1 MKQAIRSVAL
11 IVDDDEQQRAS
22 TRILLAETGL
32 EVIEVSSAEEAIKM
46 LRVGAHAIVLI
57 VTAMQLPSFMSGA
70 RLAAY
75 AAQWP
80 WIRVVITS
88 DDLQYSDDELPY
100 PAVAMPKS
108 WRPLD
113 MLVQAEKAIAL
124 R

>member
-1 MKQAIRSVAL
+1 MGQAIRSIAL
-11 IVDDDEQQRAS
+11 IVDDDEQQRVS
-22 TRILLAETGL
+22 IRMPLAETGQ
-32 EVIEVSSAEEAIKM
+32 EVVEVSSAEEAINL

-57 VTAMQLPSFMSGA
+57 ITSMQLPSFMDGA

-75 AAQWP
+75 AARWP

-88 DDLQYSDDELPY
+88 DDLHSDDELPY
-100 PAVAMPKS
+100 PAVAMPRS

-113 MLVQAEKAIAL
+113 MLVEAEKAIAL

>member
-1 MKQAIRSVAL
+1 MGQAIRSVAL
-11 IVDDDEQQRAS
+11 IVDDDEHHRAS
-22 TRILLAETGL
+22 IRILLEETGL
-32 EVIEVSSAEEAIKM
+32 EVIEVSSAEAAINM

-57 VTAMQLPSFMSGA
+57 VTAMQLPSFMDGA

-75 AAQWP
+75 AARWP

-88 DDLQYSDDELPY
+88 DDLHSDDELPY
-100 PAVAMPKS
+100 PTVAMPRS

-113 MLVQAEKAIAL
+113 MLVEAEKAIAL